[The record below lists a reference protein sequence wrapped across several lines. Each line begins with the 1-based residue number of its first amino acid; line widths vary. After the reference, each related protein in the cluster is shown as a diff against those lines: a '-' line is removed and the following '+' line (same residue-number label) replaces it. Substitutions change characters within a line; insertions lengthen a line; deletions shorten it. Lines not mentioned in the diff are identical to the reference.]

1 MGYMKVL
8 KPLKIN
14 DVKKMFNDDILYTIA
29 KYAYEVPQHVKVLKK
44 FFADINKASNQHVY
58 TKYQISFPFTSSQG
72 SIFRNKRNMLEFRI
86 NNHFI
91 VRHANMK
98 EDSFMGYDYKKYRNM
113 FRFNINGQFS
123 RSSFYGQGKFHFGD
137 VVVLDNMRRFKQK
150 WDSPRKQTWKKNLL
164 KQLGIKGHSRLNK
177 DNDHQFFQKVI
188 YHDNISEFID
198 APIPPNFQANC
209 TTFQNFIY
217 YLMSS

>member
-1 MGYMKVL
+1 MGYMKIL
-8 KPLKIN
+8 KPIN
-14 DVKKMFNDDILYTIA
+14 IDDVKNFFNYDILHTIA
-29 KYAYEVPQHVKVLKK
+29 NFAYEVPKHVKILKK
-44 FFADINKASNQHVY
+44 FFADIEKASVNHIY
-58 TKYQISFPFTSSQG
+58 SNYQISFPITSSQG
-72 SIFRNKRNMLEFRI
+72 NFFRNKRNMLEFRI

-91 VRHANMK
+91 VRRANMK
-98 EDSFMGYDYKKYRNM
+98 DDSLMGYDYKKHQNM
-113 FRFNINGQFS
+113 KRFQINGQF
-123 RSSFYGQGKFHFGD
+123 RLESFYGQGKIHFGD

-150 WDSPRKQTWKKNLL
+150 WDSPRKQTWKKCLL

-198 APIPPNFQANC
+198 APIRPNFQANC